1 MRTRSLLGVLASVA
15 VIAGACSSSATPS
28 PSSAAPASQAPASAP
43 ASQAAASGS
52 APASQAAAPSGPA
65 PIASIGPGEGELDIV
80 IWAGYAESGA
90 NVKEYDWV
98 HPFEQANPDCAK
110 VNAKTAD
117 TSDDMYTL
125 MTQGHGQYDGVSASG
140 DASNRLIEA
149 GEIAP
154 VDPSLFP
161 DFKDLSDFL
170 QSPPH
175 NTVNGVHYG
184 VSHGWGGNTL
194 MYRTDKVNPA
204 PISWSAVFDPTEAA
218 KYPGKITDYGGTIYI
233 ADAALYLSDHQ
244 PSLGITD
251 PYELTQPQFDA
262 AIALLKAQ
270 HQYVG
275 KYWTSYSD
283 EIDNFTNG
291 QSLLGTT
298 WQYQTNALLAS
309 GVKVA
314 AVVPSEGMTGW
325 ADTWMLSSTAKH
337 PNCMLKWMAWM
348 ITPQVQAQVAEYFG
362 EAPANPKACD
372 ILDKP
377 GGAGSYS
384 IPNFCQA
391 YHVTD
396 LNFYDKIAFW
406 KTPSADCGDT
416 RGKTCIPY
424 DQWLQAWTDV
434 KGG

>member
-1 MRTRSLLGVLASVA
+1 MKTRSLLGVMASVA

-28 PSSAAPASQAPASAP
+28 PTAAPPTQAPASQAPASG
-43 ASQAAASGS
+43 AAASGS
-52 APASQAAAPSGPA
+52 AAASAAPSGPT
-65 PIASIGPGEGELDIV
+65 PIASIGTGEGELDII

-98 HPFEQANPDCAK
+98 HPFEQANPDCGK
-110 VNAKTAD
+110 VVAKTAD

-149 GEIAP
+149 GEISP

-161 DFKDLSDFL
+161 DFNSLSDFL
-170 QSPPH
+170 KSPAH

-204 PISWSAVFDPTEAA
+204 PISWSAVFDPAEAQ
-218 KYPGKITDYGGTIYI
+218 KYSGKVTDYGGTIYI
-233 ADAALYLSDHQ
+233 ADAAMYLADKQ
-244 PSLGITD
+244 PQLGITD
-251 PYELTQPQFDA
+251 PYELTQDQFNA
-262 AIALLKAQ
+262 AIQLLKAQ
-270 HQYVG
+270 HPFVG

-298 WQYQTNALLAS
+298 WQYQTNALLAA
-309 GVKVA
+309 GIKVA

-325 ADTWMLSSTAKH
+325 ADTWMLSKYAKH

-377 GGAGSYS
+377 GGYGSYS
-384 IPNFCQA
+384 IPNFCEA

-406 KTPSADCGDT
+406 KTPSANCGDS
-416 RGKTCIPY
+416 RGQTCVPY

-434 KGG
+434 KG